1 MCIKHRVML
10 LLPIKT
16 IAQGNT
22 NYKMKI
28 RKIFSL
34 EWCICMHEARMTHTN
49 TFITEKKLSKSIY
62 KILLLFI
69 FFLGKNPLRI
79 MVLNLCFFP
88 LSYFK
93 NTLKCDYIYICRVF
107 QERLLVLSKVR
118 LLMIFHLAKICNMQF
133 NVEDACI

>member
-62 KILLLFI
+62 KILLLFF

-107 QERLLVLSKVR
+107 QERLLVLCKVR
-118 LLMIFHLAKICNMQF
+118 LLMVFHLAKICNMQF